1 VGVRS
6 VVILTAAKV
15 ELCYFGSHAILP
27 EIYRP
32 LLIDGLMQAG
42 TTRVPQVVLRRRFKS
57 FVIDELDELAAGKT
71 CLIAHPGPATIS
83 LDKQTVNKNMVL
95 AIGPEG
101 GWTEYELEMFTSNG
115 FQHFSLGE
123 RTLRTDTACVAILSV
138 LGYIK
143 LQK

>member
-1 VGVRS
+1 
-6 VVILTAAKV
+6 
-15 ELCYFGSHAILP
+15 
-27 EIYRP
+27 
-32 LLIDGLMQAG
+32 
-42 TTRVPQVVLRRRFKS
+42 
-57 FVIDELDELAAGKT
+57 
-71 CLIAHPGPATIS
+71 
-83 LDKQTVNKNMVL
+83 VL